1 VSGRRSA
8 GSTALALVVLLTSAC
23 GVPTGG
29 EPETIASTDIPY
41 GLASTTPTGAPAPS
55 SPARSYEPR
64 IYLATAEDVLV
75 PRGRT
80 SGGGN
85 LEQRLTRL
93 LADLAA
99 GPTSG
104 ELDDQL
110 TSALPPE
117 VRLSLTAIDGS
128 TATIDISSPENAP
141 SGRES
146 RQAVGQIVLTATSL
160 PGIDGVLLT
169 RDGESVEAPLPSG
182 ELTTAPLTA
191 EDYAA
196 LLTAPPS

>member
-1 VSGRRSA
+1 MSARRTA
-8 GSTALALVVLLTSAC
+8 GSTALAVSLLLTSAC

-41 GLASTTPTGAPAPS
+41 GLASTTPTSAPAP
-55 SPARSYEPR
+55 PPAARSNEPR
-64 IYLATAEDVLV
+64 IYLVTAEGVLV

-80 SGGGN
+80 SGDGS

-93 LADLAA
+93 LAGLAA

-104 ELDDQL
+104 ERGDQL

-117 VRLSLTAIDGS
+117 VRLSLTTIEGG
-128 TATIDISSPENAP
+128 TATIDISAPENAP

-146 RQAVGQIVLTATSL
+146 RQAVGQVVLTATSL
-160 PGIDGVLLT
+160 PGIEGVVLT
-169 RDGESVEAPLPSG
+169 RDGGPVEAPLLSG

-191 EDYAA
+191 EDYDA
-196 LLTAPPS
+196 LLTSPPS